1 MVERTAGT
9 SRDRPGS
16 GEGWGE
22 KGQAHPNKNMINN
35 QFYKNHQ
42 VESFH
47 SLKQQERFLGSPMGK
62 GILLLSHSLIKY
74 RSVQSGLALKIEKH
88 FNVLFHPS
96 WYSVMKANYNKARR
110 L

>member
-62 GILLLSHSLIKY
+62 GILLLSLSLIKY
-74 RSVQSGLALKIEKH
+74 RSGFQLGKH
-88 FNVLFHPS
+88 FKVLFHPS
-96 WYSVMKANYNKARR
+96 WYSVMKANYKKAS